1 MIKEV
6 IGIGK
11 TVDEARENAVT
22 QLNAPF
28 EADVK
33 FEVVEMPK
41 KKAFGIFGKETPAKV
56 KAYYELPD
64 EKPATKPAP
73 AAKEKK
79 ANKPAAPAAKAPV
92 AQPSVKKPVANPE
105 AFEGTKAYIRSILF
119 RNMKT
124 AHIYHNLL
132 YMTQIGLSMSIP
144 PILSMLAAGWL
155 QQRFQLGD
163 WVMLLGI
170 LFGIGG
176 MITNLL
182 EYVRLFS
189 NRAKKET
196 EERIAFNKRW

>member
-1 MIKEV
+1 MDKNDPGNKPE
-6 IGIGK
+6 
-11 TVDEARENAVT
+11 
-22 QLNAPF
+22 
-28 EADVK
+28 
-33 FEVVEMPK
+33 K
-41 KKAFGIFGKETPAKV
+41 KK
-56 KAYYELPD
+56 
-64 EKPATKPAP
+64 
-73 AAKEKK
+73 
-79 ANKPAAPAAKAPV
+79 
-92 AQPSVKKPVANPE
+92 
-105 AFEGTKAYIRSILF
+105 
-119 RNMKT
+119 

-163 WVMLLGI
+163 WVILLGI

>member
-1 MIKEV
+1 MDKNDPGNKPE
-6 IGIGK
+6 
-11 TVDEARENAVT
+11 
-22 QLNAPF
+22 
-28 EADVK
+28 
-33 FEVVEMPK
+33 K
-41 KKAFGIFGKETPAKV
+41 KKA
-56 KAYYELPD
+56 Y
-64 EKPATKPAP
+64 
-73 AAKEKK
+73 
-79 ANKPAAPAAKAPV
+79 
-92 AQPSVKKPVANPE
+92 
-105 AFEGTKAYIRSILF
+105 
-119 RNMKT
+119 
-124 AHIYHNLL
+124 IYHNLL